1 MSETEVVNLRS
12 RRYTTIRHS
21 VDEEPCKGG
30 CDKEKDVCS
39 TFRKFMDGLQPKK
52 TSGGWEH
59 SEREHKDIKE
69 ELCEFLTDKNISL
82 MDQLCHGEEEQ
93 SVLQTLLSIDEGCE
107 IITNQLDSLK
117 EPMNSSIRWC
127 SWSSWAPSGCPAG
140 LPLRWRSEREKSF
153 DTAEFRSV
161 QMQLKVAQKYAAVP
175 KCKNGATQ
183 QYLKNGGDTWSRTST
198 GCWTS

>member
-39 TFRKFMDGLQPKK
+39 TFRKFMDGFQPKK

-117 EPMNSSIRWC
+117 EPMNSRNTNVEVKVGSGKLFDLGKPC
-127 SWSSWAPSGCPAG
+127 SQARILSELMGVRNRIEAG
-140 LPLRWRSEREKSF
+140 RSLDSLTTLMKHPVLVVFIREKWEKIKF
-153 DTAEFRSV
+153 AFFIHLR
-161 QMQLKVAQKYAAVP
+161 
-175 KCKNGATQ
+175 
-183 QYLKNGGDTWSRTST
+183 
-198 GCWTS
+198 